1 MKAFRLC
8 TYFYTRRT
16 DCTTTRTSTTFRP
29 IRLDQRQGYPVCRQD
44 LAEVMIQTAEQF
56 FRGMCPQSMDLINK
70 NAFIKECIVVPF
82 EE

>member
-1 MKAFRLC
+1 MYVLLHKTNGLYYNKNQYDLPVPFGSTKDKATQFV
-8 TYFYTRRT
+8 
-16 DCTTTRTSTTFRP
+16 DN
-29 IRLDQRQGYPVCRQD
+29 D